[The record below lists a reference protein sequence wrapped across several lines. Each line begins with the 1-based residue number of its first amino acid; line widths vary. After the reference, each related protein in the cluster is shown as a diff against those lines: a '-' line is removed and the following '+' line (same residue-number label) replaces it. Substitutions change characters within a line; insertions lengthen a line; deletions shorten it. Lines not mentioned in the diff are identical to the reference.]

1 VCGATMAVH
10 DIDAEKGRSQEKD
23 RSQKQEC
30 EISSE
35 LVASIASSDSIPVP
49 DRAAAIVIVSKQSK
63 RDHRSGEEEEIHG
76 PVDEASHKW

>member
-35 LVASIASSDSIPVP
+35 LVASVASSDSIPVP